1 MRGTDRAD
9 ASYGAEQQ
17 GPGYRVAP
25 GKRLIDDNG
34 AMDKAYDWSL
44 PMVSHRE
51 LHNLRA
57 SPAVLRPQDG

>member
-1 MRGTDRAD
+1 MPAMERNNRA
-9 ASYGAEQQ
+9 
-17 GPGYRVAP
+17 PGSESPP

-34 AMDKAYDWSL
+34 AMDQAYDWSL

-51 LHNLRA
+51 LHDLRA